1 MDTSTP
7 RSCRHIAC
15 NASSTG
21 VWDGEGL
28 ISNYQRV
35 LDGFLAGLD
44 HKTLAKAQNVSNSGF
59 DAGIL
64 DIGF

>member
-1 MDTSTP
+1 M
-7 RSCRHIAC
+7 RIAKG
-15 NASSTG
+15 TG